1 MLRLICEY
9 SPQSERSLR
18 KNRIVSVDEMQ
29 IGSMTERGK
38 INEAFIFS
46 QMQKSIMLKKKSCM
60 FYVELGKAL
69 DRAPRKV
76 LGWAMR
82 KKETPEDL
90 VRSVMSL
97 YEGTKSRVDSELSEE
112 FEVKVGMC
120 QGSVL
125 SPFLFSNGG
134 RCCHRICQIGCA
146 K

>member
-1 MLRLICEY
+1 MLTLICEY

-82 KKETPEDL
+82 KMKHQKIWLD
-90 VRSVMSL
+90 
-97 YEGTKSRVDSELSEE
+97 
-112 FEVKVGMC
+112 
-120 QGSVL
+120 Q
-125 SPFLFSNGG
+125 
-134 RCCHRICQIGCA
+134 
-146 K
+146 